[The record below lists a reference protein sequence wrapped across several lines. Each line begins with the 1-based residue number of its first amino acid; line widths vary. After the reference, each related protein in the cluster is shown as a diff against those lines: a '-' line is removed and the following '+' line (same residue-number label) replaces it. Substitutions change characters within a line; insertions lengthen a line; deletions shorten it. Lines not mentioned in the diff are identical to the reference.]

1 MIVDKSE
8 VAAPLATTENDD
20 DIITT
25 NTTTATASM
34 KGKIKP
40 SSCRV

>member
-1 MIVDKSE
+1 MIEDKSG

-25 NTTTATASM
+25 NTTAASM

-40 SSCRV
+40 SSCQV

>member
-1 MIVDKSE
+1 MIEDKSGI
-8 VAAPLATTENDD
+8 AAPLATTENYD

-25 NTTTATASM
+25 NTTAATASM

-40 SSCRV
+40 SSC

>member
-1 MIVDKSE
+1 MIVDKSG

-25 NTTTATASM
+25 NTTSATVSM

-40 SSCRV
+40 SSC